1 MNQLYILAV
10 LCANVVLAEWLAKF
24 HFFRHWSAALL
35 VIITTA
41 LMANIGLIPSSSV
54 QVPVY
59 DGIFGYVAPLSI
71 FFLMLKANL
80 RHLRKAGSTML
91 SLFLLGATGTILGV
105 IVAFWVFDAADSI
118 GPLYYAIG
126 GMFTGTYIGGS
137 VNFNAV
143 ALHYGVAQKGTLY
156 AAATAADNI
165 ITALW
170 MAATLT
176 LPQLLGRR
184 FPRPKLT
191 QENTEAD
198 LHTHL
203 NDNETVN
210 PMDLGLLLGLGFL
223 SIYVGQEVAA
233 MVKGLPV
240 VLVQTTL
247 ALALAQIPA
256 INRLR
261 GSRMLGLF
269 CVYMFL
275 AVIGAYCDIPALLH
289 DGRLALTLLG
299 IITLLIAVH
308 AVWLFG
314 VAALWRRDWDMVG
327 IASQANIG
335 GASSALALARSLNR
349 PDLQLPAV
357 LVGVL
362 GNAIG
367 TYLGLWVAEWLRP

>member
-1 MNQLYILAV
+1 MNQLYILIM
-10 LCANVVLAEWLAKF
+10 LCANVVLAEWLAKV

-41 LMANIGLIPSSSV
+41 ITANVGLIPSSSV

-80 RHLRKAGSTML
+80 RHLRRAGSVML
-91 SLFLLGATGTILGV
+91 TLFLTGALGTVLGV
-105 IVAFWVFDAADSI
+105 VVAFWVFDAPYTV
-118 GPLYYAIG
+118 GPLHYAIG

-137 VNFNAV
+137 INFNAV
-143 ALHYGVAQKGTLY
+143 ALQYGVAKEGTLY

-170 MAATLT
+170 MAATLA
-176 LPQLLGRR
+176 LPQLLGRL
-184 FPRPKLT
+184 FPRHKSYQT
-191 QENTEAD
+191 TSDKD
-198 LHTHL
+198 LDMHT

-210 PMDLGLLLGLGFL
+210 PMDLGLLFGLGFL
-223 SIYVGQEVAA
+223 SIFLGQQVASI
-233 MVKGLPV
+233 VKGLPA
-240 VLVQTTL
+240 VLVQTTF
-247 ALALAQIPA
+247 ALILAQIPA

-261 GSRMLGLF
+261 GSRTLGLF
-269 CVYMFL
+269 CVYLFL
-275 AVIGAYCDIPALLH
+275 AVIGAYCDIPALLR
-289 DGRLALTLLG
+289 DGQLALTLLG
-299 IITLLIAVH
+299 IITLLITIH
-308 AVWLFG
+308 ALWLFG
-314 VAALWRRDWDMVG
+314 IGALWKQDWDMIG

-357 LVGVL
+357 LIGVL

-367 TYLGLWVAEWLRP
+367 TYLGLWVAEWMR